1 MPTVPCSGTDKPI
14 AQTLFLG
21 ASVSSFSTNMGWGTQ
36 PSQLTVNLIEDE
48 LSWLC
53 DPDNVA
59 RQNSDGS
66 NYMQFPGSDDTS
78 VGHFDGCAGISCF
91 VDKYTGSNAS
101 TTTPVDNRILK
112 GKVYYQLSDTG
123 LQSRYWKRPDPG
135 FIGHKTRIKPD
146 GTVDTPGPTDAAHPN
161 YRYDII
167 DVPVYFKM
175 GNFTFGGFV
184 QSWSKDTSSGGR
196 RFTVIVN
203 GPQSILNSCM
213 MILNNYGGSIF
224 GKKSTSSTAPSY
236 GAPGNYLL
244 SQGIDF
250 TKTQLHEGAMPN
262 VFNIY
267 GFLESLGYNSYGG
280 AYRNESGISVNSILQ
295 ALMALTSTTHNST
308 HKLDTV
314 GTGREAYAIKRAFS
328 PFGRIISKTMQQ
340 ESPIA
345 SIYNTTSCYTFGI
358 VYAQDF
364 LHMVNNNDTRCQ
376 FVLDLNDVYWADSN
390 RTIKRFPDSF
400 RINEPSLSITEFLN
414 IIGEQSGN
422 DFNIEMD
429 PITYAGRLY
438 NVIKV
443 KTISRLK
450 QPHPAVIENTIKSLE
465 CDGYAIS
472 SHSFGKEKNDTPS
485 RCLLVGGQQ
494 QRLYQVKSYRLAYSQ
509 NNFVMNPRT
518 KEFVNYFS
526 LQNPITETNVNAAPL
541 SPLDLQY
548 GHGKVRFP
556 NFTSTRNKLLNDYI
570 GTSNQLA
577 QSFVQII
584 NDQNEMVITNPFNT
598 EDTNWKTNELNSS
611 IAVNNGNYLNSF
623 KISHSITIPPNGRW
637 IPLFLDTICP
647 FFGFVNDNRIGVKIG
662 TDKDAVNELRQ
673 IRPVWFDSWTGQT
686 AVIVRTSELPKLNLP
701 LTRLYLEA
709 SPTANAAGNYTFNM
723 PYTFTPTAPAANSVV
738 DNAGFVTAYDP
749 VEYFVLTESEIR
761 AALAG
766 FDNFLVY
773 SLAKT
778 YKPDIIEMVRR
789 AYYISTRNQLQ
800 INNPSLA
807 PAEAK
812 KIAYEETDWYWKLL
826 GSNIGGDDLYPTI
839 YHPDKTDGSQYI
851 QEKALQDLKLIHQFI
866 TQVAKYYGKK
876 YMVYADSLGGYK
888 DYESAGVAFPT
899 RNGYGY
905 VFAGGGR
912 LKYNYEPTNDGA
924 WEEYGNIIDD
934 AFTVGGLE
942 WMNLSDDQGKIKP
955 ILGYN
960 NNYNY
965 DYVRQAKCLAA
976 NADTTNELKNV
987 EANPYFS
994 YNNWLTL
1001 FESKT
1006 TNCTNSYVFPSIDY
1020 SSLNSEDY
1028 VVIDQKYQASPA
1040 TVLARMFGDGSTMS
1054 TRLGLSLNVSSYDA
1068 WNKVINET
1076 GVILPRSKLF
1086 LSTTVDEN
1094 FAFLNPQ
1101 NIVGQNWVP
1110 RDPRILIDSPGVN
1123 INMTSE
1129 ENAKDPN
1136 RTVIAN
1142 VAAEDL
1148 MIYMKSTQKAS
1159 WDWGWIGF
1167 MYNYISPA
1175 VISDTANPYFLGLY
1189 TVSSNHTANNVE
1201 LAPKAAHPFFAGIP
1215 IKSNQ
1220 FTYGPWTNYPLNKC
1234 IPGTTGLFPTG
1245 FIINQTT
1252 ADGTLVSCARTNTT
1266 AISLDKAKQAL
1277 NNLITSVDI
1286 DFNEEFVPWNYG
1298 GMHYMDIA
1306 AFNEIEGRANYQ
1318 SVLETAQLEM
1328 PGLPLWDLGGNFNII
1343 NANTGVKYLPAEIKD
1358 CEVTGKDVKGLATI
1372 PSINLNYIPGVQY
1385 ISYPNSVDG
1394 SFDYKYKLIDLRQRP
1409 NFVEGPIVTSIQ
1421 TSVGQQG
1428 ISCTYTFRTY
1438 TRKLGAFNKIETDR
1452 IKKINRANLY
1462 RGKQI
1467 AKVRQDVSDMM
1478 NKERENLLQ
1487 ERLNQT
1493 QFGSADFASKLYG
1506 WSPTTVLIG
1515 QASPLIHEPAR
1526 TPDYIEDF
1534 SYANS
1539 PTLNTLGTRTNTP
1552 KDWKITR
1559 SSGDPGLDSN
1569 AGNFAL
1575 SVDKSVPLLKN
1586 IGRITTT
1593 VGLFERKEVENQ
1605 LQKDYGMQSAMSLDG
1620 LLSPISFYPTFKN
1633 STFAYSLHNT
1643 GSCPFCKGTKVR
1655 KFKISKYNSS
1665 GAPVVDKNINVAC
1678 DKCTDASNR
1687 LNAKLS
1693 AGSNETIPINLIT
1706 LNPIVVPHGE
1716 FKNANVQNYSGVHPQ
1731 KKHDDLTSSAP
1742 GGRVF
1747 RDRLRHSIEIVG
1759 RGSVPPNKQGYALEI
1774 SKNINKAGT
1783 YNLDY
1788 YSKDTGLYTQRQ
1800 KRGDASNTILH
1811 ENNQRFFGLRGPLV
1825 LHSWGYDADGY
1836 PVPNAADEPVAVD
1849 VYGRPKRFQ
1858 LIKVNG
1864 TSKAYKDLS
1873 NGEQFTYNSAD
1884 YVKTI
1889 NQEELTFLPS
1899 SFTEDT
1905 QVTTFEI
1912 KDNYNVDGGMDPG
1925 ADGPFVG
1932 YKGSIIS
1939 KTQKFS
1945 GGKWSEKVKLD
1956 EFYLNWAER
1965 PDLWKVGPI
1974 DLFWDEERGVWSGG
1988 GEGGAEEIDPPYII
2002 TNSNDIIT
2010 LNEFIAKKTDKKYI
2024 YRMIYA
2030 VLEEDLIKQPDFNE
2044 TYVTRGFFDDIEY
2057 SSEPLLQGYRRLIYI
2072 KDKTGYCAP
2081 KGTKLLCRYNAKTG
2095 FYEPVS
2101 KPVITTTGKIISLNQ
2116 VLLNLLYTPSRRSN
2130 VIPTST
2136 VNYVNPLGFATPTNE
2151 IGVFSFIDSQWT
2163 LTSIKQ

>member
-1 MPTVPCSGTDKPI
+1 MPTVPCSGTGKPI

-21 ASVSSFSTNMGWGTQ
+21 ASVSSFTTNMGWGTQ

-53 DPDNVA
+53 DPDNVP
-59 RQNSDGS
+59 RKDSDGS
-66 NYMQFPGSDDTS
+66 TYMQFFGSDDTS
-78 VGHFDGCAGISCF
+78 VGHFDNCAGIGCLI
-91 VDKYTGSNAS
+91 DRYTGANATTS
-101 TTTPVDNRILK
+101 TPSEHRIVK
-112 GKVYYQLSDTG
+112 GKVYYQLTNTGG

-146 GTVDTPGPTDAAHPN
+146 GTVDYNSTDTNHPN

-167 DVPVYFKM
+167 DTPVYFKM

-184 QSWSKDTSSGGR
+184 QSWNKDTSSGGR
-196 RFTVIVN
+196 RYTVIVN

-213 MILNNYGGSIF
+213 MILNKYGGSIF
-224 GKKSTSSTAPSY
+224 GKKGTPPPNTFSY

-244 SQGIDF
+244 SAGIDF
-250 TKTQLHEGAMPN
+250 TKTKLYEGAMPN
-262 VFNIY
+262 IFNVY
-267 GFLESLGYNSYGG
+267 GFLESLGYNSFGG
-280 AYRNESGISVNSILQ
+280 AYSNESGISVNYILQ
-295 ALMALTSTTHNST
+295 AIMALTSTTHNST
-308 HKLDTV
+308 HKLDSI
-314 GTGREAYAIKRAFS
+314 GSGREAYAIKRAFS
-328 PFGRIISKTMQQ
+328 PFGRIISKRMTM
-340 ESPIA
+340 ESP
-345 SIYNTTSCYTFGI
+345 STNIYDPVTCNTFGV
-358 VYAQDF
+358 VYGQDF
-364 LHMVNNNDTRCQ
+364 AHMINNNDTRCQ
-376 FVLDLNDVYWADSN
+376 FVLDLNDVYWADAN

-414 IIGEQSGN
+414 IIGEQSGH
-422 DFNIEMD
+422 DFHIEMD
-429 PITYAGRLY
+429 PIIYSTRLY

-472 SHSFGKEKNDTPS
+472 SHSFGKERNDTPS

-518 KEFVNYFS
+518 KEFVNYFI
-526 LQNPITETNVNAAPL
+526 LRNPITENDIHQATNA
-541 SPLDLQY
+541 DLTYQY

-556 NFTSTRNKLLNDYI
+556 NFTSTRNTLLNNRI

-577 QSFVQII
+577 QSFVNIL
-584 NDQNEMVITNPFNT
+584 NEQNEMVITNPFST
-598 EDTNWKTNELNSS
+598 TDANWKTNELNSS
-611 IAVNNGNYLNSF
+611 IDVNNGNYLNSF
-623 KISHSITIPPNGRW
+623 KITHAISIPNSGRW

-662 TDKDAVNELRQ
+662 TDKDAVNEFRQ
-673 IRPVWFDSWTGQT
+673 IRPVWLDSWTGQI
-686 AVIVRTSELPKLNLP
+686 AVVVRISELPTLNLP
-701 LTRLYLEA
+701 LTRAYLETDT
-709 SPTANAAGNYTFNM
+709 PTNYRFNM
-723 PYTFTPTAPAANSVV
+723 PYTFTPTNPVTNTVI

-773 SLAKT
+773 SLSKT

-789 AYYISTRNQLQ
+789 AYYINTRDKLQ
-800 INNPSLA
+800 NSIPPTPIA
-807 PAEAK
+807 DAK
-812 KIAYEETDWYWKLL
+812 KIAFDETNWYWKLL

-866 TQVAKYYGKK
+866 TQIAKYYGKK

-899 RNGYGY
+899 SIGYGY

-942 WMNLSDDQGKIKP
+942 WMSLSDDQGKIKP

-976 NADTTNELKNV
+976 NADTTNELKIT

-1001 FESKT
+1001 YESKT
-1006 TNCTNSYVFPSIDY
+1006 RDCTNSYVFPSIDY

-1028 VVIDQKYQASPA
+1028 VIVNQKYTTTVNA
-1040 TVLARMFGDGSTMS
+1040 TLGNMVGENILN
-1054 TRLGLSLNVSSYDA
+1054 RLGLSTNVSSYDA
-1068 WNKVINET
+1068 WNKEIKNGNNV
-1076 GVILPRSKLF
+1076 LPRSKLY

-1094 FAFLNPQ
+1094 IAFLNPQ

-1148 MIYMKSTQKAS
+1148 MIYMKSTVKAD
-1159 WDWGWIGF
+1159 WDWDWIGF

-1175 VISDTANPYFLGLY
+1175 VIDDSANPYFLGLY

-1220 FTYGPWTNYPLNKC
+1220 FTYGPWTNYPINRC
-1234 IPGTTGLFPTG
+1234 IPDTTGLFPTG
-1245 FIINQTT
+1245 FTINQTF
-1252 ADGTLVSCARTNTT
+1252 ADGALVSCARTNTT
-1266 AISLDKAKQAL
+1266 AITLDKAKQAL
-1277 NNLITSVDI
+1277 DNLITSVDI

-1298 GMHYMDIA
+1298 GMHYMDVA

-1318 SVLETAQLEM
+1318 AVLETAQLEM

-1343 NANTGVKYLPAEIKD
+1343 NANTGVKYDPTLQIKD
-1358 CEVTGKDVKGLATI
+1358 CEVTGKDVKGSATI

-1385 ISYPNSVDG
+1385 ITYPNSVDN
-1394 SFDYKYKLIDLRQRP
+1394 SFQYIYRLIDLRQKS

-1421 TSVGQQG
+1421 TNVGQQG
-1428 ISCTYTFRTY
+1428 ISSTYTFRTY

-1467 AKVRQDVSDMM
+1467 AKVRQDVNDMM

-1487 ERLNQT
+1487 ERLNQA

-1515 QASPLIHEPAR
+1515 QASPLIHEPTR
-1526 TPDYIEDF
+1526 TPQYIEDF
-1534 SYANS
+1534 SYANN
-1539 PTLNTLGTRTNTP
+1539 PTTLGTRSNSPTS
-1552 KDWKITR
+1552 WSLTR
-1559 SSGDPGLDSN
+1559 SSGDPGLN
-1569 AGNFAL
+1569 TYAGDFSLAANSSA
-1575 SVDKSVPLLKN
+1575 PLLRR

-1620 LLSPISFYPTFKN
+1620 LLSPVSFYPTFKN
-1633 STFAYSLHNT
+1633 STFAYSLHDT
-1643 GSCPFCKGTKVR
+1643 ASCPFCRGTKVR
-1655 KFKISKYNSS
+1655 KFKISQYNS
-1665 GAPVVDKNINVAC
+1665 AQARVVTPNINIAC
-1678 DKCTDASNR
+1678 DKCTDGSNR

-1693 AGSNETIPINLIT
+1693 VGNNPATPINLIT
-1706 LNPIVVPHGE
+1706 LNPIVVPYGE
-1716 FKNANVQNYSGVHPQ
+1716 FKNSNVQNYSGVHPQ
-1731 KKHDDLTSSAP
+1731 KKHEDLTSSAP

-1747 RDRLRHSIEIVG
+1747 RDRLRHSIEIVA
-1759 RGSVPPNKQGYALEI
+1759 RGAVPPNKQGYALEI
-1774 SKNINKAGT
+1774 SKNINKST
-1783 YNLDY
+1783 TNNFDY
-1788 YSKDTGLYTQRQ
+1788 YNKDQGLFYQRQ
-1800 KRGDASNTILH
+1800 KRSDPINIMH

-1825 LHSWGYDADGY
+1825 LHSWGYDSDGY
-1836 PVPNAADEPVAVD
+1836 PVPNAADEPLEID
-1849 VYGRPKRFQ
+1849 QYGRPKRFK
-1858 LIKVNG
+1858 LIRVNG
-1864 TSKAYKDLS
+1864 TAQQAYKALAV
-1873 NGEQFTYNSAD
+1873 GKQFTYEGKD

-1889 NQEELTFLPS
+1889 NGEEFNSLPAA
-1899 SFTEDT
+1899 FTQDT
-1905 QVTTFEI
+1905 MVTPFEI
-1912 KDNYNVDGGMDPG
+1912 KDDYSSQGGTDPG
-1925 ADGPFVG
+1925 GEGKFVG
-1932 YKGSIIS
+1932 FKGSIIS
-1939 KTQKFS
+1939 KTQKFT
-1945 GGKWSEKVKLD
+1945 GKWSEKVKLD
-1956 EFYLNWAER
+1956 QFYLNWAER

-1974 DLFWDEERGVWSGG
+1974 DLFWDNERNVWTAGG
-1988 GEGGAEEIDPPYII
+1988 GGAEEIDPPYII

-2010 LNEFIAKKTDKKYI
+2010 LNEFIAKKSTKKYI

-2030 VLEEDLIKQPDFNE
+2030 TLEEDLIKQPDFDE
-2044 TYVTRGFFDDIEY
+2044 TYVSRAFIDDVEF
-2057 SSEPLLQGYRRLIYI
+2057 STEPLALGYRRLIYI

-2081 KGTKLLCRYNAKTG
+2081 KGTKLLCRYNKLTG

-2101 KPVITTTGKIISLNQ
+2101 KPVITTTGKIISSSQ

-2130 VIPTST
+2130 IIPTST
-2136 VNYVNPLGFATPTNE
+2136 VNYNNPLSFNTPNNA
-2151 IGVFSFIDSQWT
+2151 IGIFSFIDSKWI
-2163 LTSIKQ
+2163 LTSIK